1 MEISIINA
9 MLFLFAVG
17 ISVLYYELFKLEK
30 ELNNH
35 IEQAFKLFAAV
46 ALAVD
51 NNTNTNKYIL
61 KSKKETPFQKGQK
74 SFKEG
79 NLDNPYNEDKDF
91 WSNREWQ
98 RGWNTAYFQNLNS

>member
-1 MEISIINA
+1 MEITIINA

-17 ISVLYYELFKLEK
+17 IGLLYYELFKLQK
-30 ELNNH
+30 ELDNH

-61 KSKKETPFQKGQK
+61 QILKEQVEDEIEKRD
-74 SFKEG
+74 SLSEG
-79 NLDNPYNEDKDF
+79 AEEL
-91 WSNREWQ
+91 
-98 RGWNTAYFQNLNS
+98 